1 MMDIFEPFTPSLFQE
16 QTGLSAADN
25 EAIYMRWVNTQIN
38 LANYKAMQEMSASLK
53 EILKR
58 LNDPAMVADGKYP
71 FSK

>member
-1 MMDIFEPFTPSLFQE
+1 MHIFEPFTPELFQE
-16 QTGLSAADN
+16 QTGLAAADN

-53 EILKR
+53 DILTR
-58 LNDPAMVADGKYP
+58 LNDPTMVTDGKYP